1 MKTEG
6 MSADPQLVN
15 DRQRIEAA
23 QRDPALFATLYD
35 EHFYR
40 VYAYIVRRVQDRH
53 VAEDLTSQVFH
64 EALANLKKFEWRGV
78 PFLAWL
84 LKIASHAVHDHW
96 LRRSRE
102 TGLPAPAE
110 EGDHPDTERH
120 AALYQLIERLPDAQR
135 RVIEMRFVEQKS
147 IKEAAEELGRTEG
160 AIKQLQWRAIET
172 LREAWE
178 GVR

>member
-1 MKTEG
+1 MPAE
-6 MSADPQLVN
+6 PQSVN
-15 DRQRIEAA
+15 DRERIEAA
-23 QRDPALFATLYD
+23 QRDPALFAALYD
-35 EHFYR
+35 DHFYR
-40 VYAYIVRRVQDRH
+40 VYAYVVRRVQDRH

-84 LKIASHAVHDHW
+84 LKIAANAVHDHW
-96 LRRSRE
+96 SRRAKE
-102 TGLPAPAE
+102 TGLPAPAD
-110 EGDHPDTERH
+110 EGEHPHTERQ

-160 AIKQLQWRAIET
+160 AIKQLQLRALET